1 MMLKKLIYT
10 AVNARIFVLLIA
22 LALIVFGL
30 NTIKEAPLD
39 VFPEFAPIKVEI
51 QTEAPGLSTL
61 EVEQLISL
69 PLEQAVNGTPQLKTL
84 RSKSVLGLSSVV
96 MLFEEG
102 TNLSEARNAVQER
115 LSLASSRLPV
125 VAKPPVM
132 LPALSSLSRML
143 KIGVSSKKLNQMEI
157 SSLVMWTIRPRLMSV
172 PGVANVAVW
181 GQRDKE
187 LQVLVNPEKLR
198 AYGITIAQILKSTGD
213 ASSIEAGGFVD
224 SPNQRIAIR
233 HTNLKT
239 QPEDLAKT
247 VVDFKNG
254 APILLG
260 DIAEIVIGYP
270 PPIGDAVINHGD
282 GLLLI
287 VEKHP
292 NANTIEVTNNVEAAI
307 AELKPGLQDLDIDST
322 IFRPATFIERAIQNL
337 QHALLLGALMVA
349 LILMIFLR
357 NKRAAFISICAIP
370 LSLISAVLVLTA
382 FNISMNTMV
391 IAGLVIAL
399 GEVVDDAIIDVENI
413 IRRLKLNQ
421 LLDSPKSK
429 LDVIVAASLE
439 VRSAV
444 VYATMIVMVVFLPVL
459 FLDGIAGA
467 FFKPLATAYLLAIL
481 ASLLVALIV
490 TPALSFILLDADSKE
505 KELQLITWLNAQYR
519 HLLDKVL
526 LKPKKVIIITLA
538 AFLSTG
544 VSALFLGSEF
554 LPAFKETDF
563 LMHFLERPGSSIE
576 QMKKMTKRASHDLL
590 AIPGVRNF
598 GAHIGRAEVAD
609 EVVGP
614 NFTELW
620 ISIDPEVNYEKTVAK
635 IKDTMH
641 GYSGIYTDVQTY
653 LKERSKEVLTGSS
666 ASIVVRLFGQDL
678 TVLRKQAE
686 SIRSTMQTVDGIAE
700 LKIEPQVLVP
710 QIEIRLKQDAAQRYG
725 INTNDIRQV
734 TSMVL
739 KGIKVGEA
747 YEAQQKVDVV
757 VIGDADSK
765 VDITAVQQLPINSPF
780 GAQLSIKDVADV
792 YFVGMPNEIKHEA
805 VSRRIDIIANASGRD
820 LGSVAS
826 EVEQK
831 VAALAFPTGYYPQF
845 LGEYAVQKAASNRL
859 LWLSILMLFAIGF
872 IVYMDFKSYQHTFIF
887 LASLPFALI
896 GGVLGV
902 FLSGAVISLGSI
914 IGFIAVLGIAARNG
928 ILLISHYRHL
938 ISNEGFSHG
947 VDLIMHGSSER
958 LVPILMT
965 ALATSLALL
974 PIIFK
979 GPISGYEIEYPLAV
993 VVVSGLLTSTL
1004 LNLILLPSI
1013 FLKYGSLNN

>member
-1 MMLKKLIYT
+1 MMLKKMIYT

-22 LALIVFGL
+22 LALIIFGL

-69 PLEQAVNGTPQLKTL
+69 PLEQAVNGTPKLKTL

-115 LSLASSRLPV
+115 LSLNSSRLPV

-143 KIGVSSKKLNQMEI
+143 KIGVSSKKLNQLEI

-181 GQRDKE
+181 GQRDKQ

-198 AYGITIAQILKSTGD
+198 ASGITIAQILKATGD

-233 HTNLKT
+233 HINLKT

-292 NANTIEVTNNVEAAI
+292 NANTIEVTNNIEAAI

-337 QHALLLGALMVA
+337 QHALFLGALMVA

-429 LDVIVAASLE
+429 LDVIVTASLE

-481 ASLLVALIV
+481 ASLLAALIV
-490 TPALSFILLDADSKE
+490 TPALSFILLDADSEE

-526 LKPKKVIIITLA
+526 LKPKKVIIFTLA

-563 LMHFLERPGSSIE
+563 LMHFLERPGASIE
-576 QMKKMTKRASHDLL
+576 QMKKMTKRTSHDLL

-635 IKDTMH
+635 IKETMH
-641 GYSGIYTDVQTY
+641 GYTGIYTDVQTY

-666 ASIVVRLFGQDL
+666 ASIVVRLFGPDL
-678 TVLRKQAE
+678 MILRMQAE
-686 SIRSTMQTVDGIAE
+686 SIRNTMQKVDGIAD

-747 YEAQQKVDVV
+747 YEAQHKVDVV

-792 YFVGMPNEIKHEA
+792 YFIGMPNEIKHEA

-820 LGSVAS
+820 LGSVAI

-845 LGEYAVQKAASNRL
+845 LGEYTVQKAATNRL
-859 LWLSILMLFAIGF
+859 LWLSILMLFAIAF

-1013 FLKYGSLNN
+1013 FLRLGK

>member
-1 MMLKKLIYT
+1 MMLKKLIYA

-30 NTIKEAPLD
+30 NSIKEAPLD

-125 VAKPPVM
+125 VTKPPVM

-181 GQRDKE
+181 GQRDKQ

-198 AYGITIAQILKSTGD
+198 ASGITIAQILKATGD

-292 NANTIEVTNNVEAAI
+292 NANTIEVTNNIEAAI

-421 LLDSPKSK
+421 LLDSPKAK
-429 LDVIVAASLE
+429 LDVIVTASLE

-490 TPALSFILLDADSKE
+490 TPALSFILLDADSEE

-563 LMHFLERPGSSIE
+563 LMHFLERPGASIE

-614 NFTELW
+614 SFTELW

-641 GYSGIYTDVQTY
+641 GYTGIYTDVQTY

-666 ASIVVRLFGQDL
+666 ASIVVRLFGPDL
-678 TVLRKQAE
+678 MVLRMQAE
-686 SIRSTMQTVDGIAE
+686 SIRNTMQTVDGIAD

-710 QIEIRLKQDAAQRYG
+710 QIEVRLKQDAAQRYG

-792 YFVGMPNEIKHEA
+792 YFIGMPNEIKHEA

-820 LGSVAS
+820 LGSVAI

-845 LGEYAVQKAASNRL
+845 LGEYTVQKAATNRL

-1013 FLKYGSLNN
+1013 FLRFGK